1 MVASMNVGNLVVK
14 LNGDASNYQ
23 KMLAGASKRLKEF
36 GTFMTMYVTTPL
48 SIVGGM
54 AVREFAK
61 FDEAMTESLAI
72 MTATTEQAARMREQA
87 LSLAKEG
94 AKGPDEI
101 ARSYFYLASA
111 GLDAEQQ
118 MKVLPTLMEFATAGA
133 FDMAAATEMLMDSQA
148 ALGLKVADANQNMLN
163 AARIADVLTKANV
176 ISNASVEQFAKSL
189 TTKAASAM
197 KTFGIQVEEGVAVL
211 AAFADQG
218 IKGELAGNEFARVLT
233 LLSAASQKNQ
243 EAFRKYNFSLYTAEG
258 RLRPLADI
266 IQNLEEAL
274 GGMSAMEKSAALEAM
289 GFEARVQGAI
299 LPLLGTSDAIRK
311 YYQELKNASGYT
323 QSVAIKQMESL
334 SWQLKNLWNNIKVAA
349 IGIGQDLAPRIR
361 ELSTYVKGLLESW
374 QALDSGTRKL
384 IINTALFVAALGPA
398 ALGLMAVVKA
408 ASLLA
413 TAYAAV
419 VAGTAA
425 ASVGIAALVGVLVY
439 FAATAITNAIY
450 GVDEFNAKM
459 KEMATNHAKY
469 MQQMAKQRGEAL
481 AEIGEIKDP
490 QEKNAA
496 IAEERARA
504 KKQMD
509 EARRNAQRAMTQVQV
524 ANASVGWYRSEGDDQ
539 NIAAAEAEAERAQAE
554 YDAAL
559 EYYRSIR
566 DLQDE
571 QVKAEEERTKAAE
584 GLELA
589 RINEIKTGIDDLN
602 KELRK
607 SAATMGMSTEE
618 AARWQLAQDGATD
631 AMLAETDALI
641 KQNKALER
649 TNELA
654 KKGKDLMSQYLS
666 PLEKRTKREGELITM
681 FMIGAINRKTY
692 DEALKA
698 SNKEYL
704 DDMRERAR
712 IEQQFRN
719 DKYLANKLV
728 TEGSDEMYNLMQLVP
743 NAYKPGTPPAPAST
757 AGTSLADLGKIEDQQ
772 YQVLRDIRDDARRR
786 PSLTV
791 VSSGAE
797 ID

>member
-1 MVASMNVGNLVVK
+1 MVASTNVGNLVVK
-14 LNGDASNYQ
+14 LNGDASSYQ
-23 KMLAGASKRLKEF
+23 RMLAGAEARLKAF
-36 GTFMTMYVTTPL
+36 GKTMTTFVTAPL
-48 SIVGGM
+48 AMMGGM
-54 AVREFAK
+54 AVREFSK

-87 LSLAKEG
+87 LKLSSEG

-148 ALGLKVADANQNMLN
+148 ALGLKVADANQNMIN

-243 EAFRKYNFSLYTAEG
+243 EAFRKYKFSLYDAFG
-258 RLRPLADI
+258 NLRPLADI
-266 IQNLEEAL
+266 IQNLEETL

-469 MQQMAKQRGEAL
+469 IQQMAKQRGEAL

-509 EARRNAQRAMTQVQV
+509 AARKEAQRAMTRVQV

-559 EYYRSIR
+559 EYYKSIR

-571 QVKAEEERTKAAE
+571 QVKAEEERTEAAK

-602 KELRK
+602 KELKK
-607 SAATMGMSTEE
+607 SEATMGMSSAE

-641 KQNKALER
+641 KANKRMEEH
-649 TNELA
+649 NKLA
-654 KKGKDLMSQYLS
+654 EKGKSMMEQYLS
-666 PLEKRTKREGELITM
+666 PLEKRTKREGELISM
-681 FMIGAINRKTY
+681 FMMGMINRKTY

-743 NAYKPGTPPAPAST
+743 NAYKPGTPAAPTST
-757 AGTSLADLGKIEDQQ
+757 ASTSLADLGKIEDQQ
-772 YQVLRDIRDDARRR
+772 YQMLRDIRDDARRR